1 MITMM
6 LNLTKINKS
15 MSKDIKIGK
24 LLCDEDIITKRQ
36 LNKALQVQVKGDKR
50 TLGEILV
57 DLGFCDFDDITDALL
72 NSSTDTKQHEEKHEE
87 IHNEPIQP
95 EMVTGLP
102 PNKPEPVI
110 EEPKKEE
117 PIELSE
123 EKVMG
128 TKFTMSLQTLGALVA
143 VIASGIGGYYMLL
156 QEIEEAKNLP
166 EPPSIESIFGD
177 EYPSKPDGHNWPRSY
192 EQYKA
197 QVGGL
202 QKDMDDVFDII
213 DEYEE
218 KIEDLEKL
226 VANLRVEVARKKDK

>member
-1 MITMM
+1 M
-6 LNLTKINKS
+6 NG
-15 MSKDIKIGK
+15 DIKIGK

-36 LNKALQVQVKGDKR
+36 LNKALQRQVKGDKR

-57 DLGFCDFDDITDALL
+57 DLGFCEFDDITNALL
-72 NSSTDTKQHEEKHEE
+72 NHDSDTQKHEEKQKE
-87 IHNEPIQP
+87 IVSEPSPVVEVEVEPEPI
-95 EMVTGLP
+95 V
-102 PNKPEPVI
+102 
-110 EEPKKEE
+110 EE
-117 PIELSE
+117 PIEISE

-156 QEIEEAKNLP
+156 QEIEEAKNLA

-192 EQYKA
+192 EQYKT

-218 KIEDLEKL
+218 KIEELEKL
-226 VANLRVEVARKKDK
+226 VSNLRVEVAKKKDK

>member
-1 MITMM
+1 M
-6 LNLTKINKS
+6 NG
-15 MSKDIKIGK
+15 DIKIGK

-36 LNKALQVQVKGDKR
+36 LNKALQKQVKGDKR

-57 DLGFCDFDDITDALL
+57 DLGFCEFDDITNALL
-72 NSSTDTKQHEEKHEE
+72 NHDSDTQNHEEKQQE
-87 IHNEPIQP
+87 IVPEIKEIPPVEPEPI
-95 EMVTGLP
+95 V
-102 PNKPEPVI
+102 
-110 EEPKKEE
+110 EEPKVEEPKVEE
-117 PIELSE
+117 PIEISE
-123 EKVMG
+123 EKVMN

-143 VIASGIGGYYMLL
+143 VVASGIGGYYMLL

-192 EQYKA
+192 EQYKT

-218 KIEDLEKL
+218 KIEELEKL
-226 VANLRVEVARKKDK
+226 VSNLRVEVAKKKDK

>member
-1 MITMM
+1 VSENGIR
-6 LNLTKINKS
+6 L
-15 MSKDIKIGK
+15 GQ
-24 LLCDEDIITKRQ
+24 LLCDEDVITKRQ
-36 LNKALQVQVKGDKR
+36 LSKALQEQVKGKKG

-57 DLGFCDFDDITDALL
+57 DMGVCTFEDITDAMMNH
-72 NSSTDTKQHEEKHEE
+72 NSDTQKHEEKHEE
-87 IHNEPIQP
+87 IHKEPIPQP
-95 EMVTGLP
+95 IP
-102 PNKPEPVI
+102 QPIQQPVV
-110 EEPKKEE
+110 EEPKVEE

-128 TKFTMSLQTLGALVA
+128 TKFTMSLQTLGALVS
-143 VIASGIGGYYMLL
+143 VIAAGVGGYYMLL

-192 EQYKA
+192 EQYKS

-202 QKDMDDVFDII
+202 QEDMDAVYDII

-218 KIEDLEKL
+218 QIADLEKL
-226 VANLRVEVARKKDK
+226 VSNLRVEVAKKKDK